1 MDVRLRVDSK
11 GRISIPLEFREEIGD
26 TVVLRK
32 TSEGIVII
40 PSKPL
45 DFIEEFQKT
54 ITSEPPR
61 AGKPENW
68 PPSRMK
74 AV

>member
-1 MDVRLRVDSK
+1 MRVDSK
-11 GRISIPLEFREEIGD
+11 GRISIPLGFREEIGD

-32 TSEGIVII
+32 TSKGIVII

-54 ITSEPPR
+54 ISSEPPR
-61 AGKPENW
+61 TGKPRNW